1 MTIENAQK
9 LTPGDIII
17 SNDQEWEV
25 MDIMETDDGV
35 MISAYR
41 NDSYDVFNNIF
52 IYKVYS
58 IKDTW

>member
-41 NDSYDVFNNIF
+41 NDSYDVFNNEDI
-52 IYKVYS
+52 S
-58 IKDTW
+58 SN